1 MASNQLE
8 YALWMLRAGQMMIG
22 TEPSRSVTSTCFS
35 MDEGVTIQNAN
46 VFMAACVLATIP
58 AVILFILIQRYM
70 INGISAGA
78 LKG

>member
-1 MASNQLE
+1 
-8 YALWMLRAGQMMIG
+8 MLRAGQMMIG
-22 TEPSRSVTSTCFS
+22 TEPSRRVTSTSFS
-35 MDEGVTIQNAN
+35 IGEGGTIQNVN

-58 AVILFILIQRYM
+58 AVILFIFLQRYM